1 MLKKLFSYFIPIN
14 VFQQK
19 SNISQTLEVTWING
33 ELVLDSKNTNYSYG
47 SLQRILRKGLKFI
60 GFERIKTMDHILV
73 LGVAGG
79 SVIKTLVN
87 EINFEGKIT
96 GVEIDN
102 SVITIANEY
111 FHLNQIKNLEIIID
125 DAFEFVLKT
134 KNKYD
139 VVIIDVFQDTKMP
152 NFLFETFFINRICYL
167 LQPKGFILFN
177 TMILNEKQKQLNLD
191 FFNAFD
197 VVQSVSLLFH
207 ALSNHV
213 YITCLYNLS
222 WPPSRYVLF
231 VFVLVYL
238 YKIAI

>member
-79 SVIKTLVN
+79 SVIKTLVD

-111 FHLNQIKNLEIIID
+111 FHLDQIKNLEIIID

-139 VVIIDVFQDTKMP
+139 LVIIDVFQDTKMP
-152 NFLFETFFINRICYL
+152 NFLFETYFINRICYL

-197 VVQSVSLLFH
+197 VSE
-207 ALSNHV
+207 
-213 YITCLYNLS
+213 YIVTKLHKVEELNELIVVES
-222 WPPSRYVLF
+222 KF
-231 VFVLVYL
+231 
-238 YKIAI
+238 

>member
-79 SVIKTLVN
+79 SVIKTLVD

-111 FHLNQIKNLEIIID
+111 FHLDQIKNLEIIID

-152 NFLFETFFINRICYL
+152 NFLFETYFINRICYL

-197 VVQSVSLLFH
+197 VSE
-207 ALSNHV
+207 
-213 YITCLYNLS
+213 YIVTKLHKVEELNELIVVES
-222 WPPSRYVLF
+222 KF
-231 VFVLVYL
+231 
-238 YKIAI
+238 

>member
-197 VVQSVSLLFH
+197 VSE
-207 ALSNHV
+207 
-213 YITCLYNLS
+213 YIVTKLHKVEELNELIVVES
-222 WPPSRYVLF
+222 KF
-231 VFVLVYL
+231 
-238 YKIAI
+238 